1 MFILVESK
9 KHGTTVNPVEKALK
23 RVRSTANYQF
33 GKGVGAKLF
42 PENVEILYSKA
53 TGRIRY
59 VNLNGERLATLRP
72 TDGLLSL
79 SITAAKRIVENAV
92 PARCLVTVQ
101 NDVSEFV
108 ADGSDVFA
116 AHVVKADDA
125 VHAKDEV
132 IVVDEAGKVLAVG
145 RAMLSSAE
153 MKAFKTGVAVKV
165 RHGRGKR

>member
-1 MFILVESK
+1 VED
-9 KHGTTVNPVEKALK
+9 ALK
-23 RVRSTANYQF
+23 RIRSTANYQF
-33 GKGVGAKLF
+33 GKGIGVKLF

-79 SITAAKRIVENAV
+79 SVTAAQRIVEKAV
-92 PARCLVTVQ
+92 PAQCFVTVQ
-101 NDVSEFV
+101 NDVSKFV

-116 AHVVKADDA
+116 AHVIKADDA
-125 VHAKDEV
+125 IHAKDEV

-145 RAMLSSAE
+145 RAMLSSSE
-153 MKAFKTGVAVKV
+153 MIAFKSGVAVKV
-165 RHGRGKR
+165 RHGCARES